1 MRSPRYP
8 SKERPSLSAAIALV
22 VALLSSP
29 GPASA
34 AVSVPISIT
43 QAWSRPAIETGVVY
57 LTLRNTSGKSDELI
71 GAKTPIAS
79 HAELHQSMTN
89 SGPMGEMASMHPVRL
104 VVVPAHG
111 SIVFQPGGY
120 HIMLIGLKKPL
131 RAGMSFPLEL
141 EFRNAGRLTTAVSV
155 RPIE

>member
-104 VVVPAHG
+104 VVDPAPG
-111 SIVFQPGGY
+111 SIVSHSRRYALPQTGP
-120 HIMLIGLKKPL
+120 
-131 RAGMSFPLEL
+131 EQ
-141 EFRNAGRLTTAVSV
+141 RL
-155 RPIE
+155 